1 MMKVHELMTSNVDF
15 IRTDDTL
22 QRAAE
27 KMKDDDVGDI
37 PVVLDGDVVGM
48 ITDRDITVRGVAHG
62 LDPKA
67 AKVVDAMTERVVVC
81 KEEDEVQTAAQL
93 MAQHK
98 IRRLVVEN
106 AEGKMTGVVS
116 LGDIATSLEQN
127 AACDALRE
135 ISK

>member
-1 MMKVHELMTSNVDF
+1 MKVHELMTSNVDF
-15 IRTDDTL
+15 IRTDDSL
-22 QRAAE
+22 QQAAE
-27 KMKDDDVGDI
+27 KMKDDDIGDI

-127 AACDALRE
+127 AACDALRK

>member
-1 MMKVHELMTSNVDF
+1 MKVHELMTSDVDF

-48 ITDRDITVRGVAHG
+48 ITDRDITIRGVAHG

-81 KEEDEVQTAAQL
+81 KEDDEVQTAAQL
-93 MAQHK
+93 MSQHK

-116 LGDIATSLEQN
+116 LGDIATSLEQK

>member
-1 MMKVHELMTSNVDF
+1 MKVHELMTSNVDF

>member
-1 MMKVHELMTSNVDF
+1 MKVHELMTSNVDF

-27 KMKDDDVGDI
+27 KMKDDDIGDI